1 MSDFRPL
8 TDFVDVNPPLNGRS
22 VRPNDDISFGCNRPS
37 AQAEVV
43 KCEGFA

>member
-1 MSDFRPL
+1 MQDRQLYEQILGIGAPWHVERVELRF
-8 TDFVDVNPPLNGRS
+8 T
-22 VRPNDDISFGCNRPS
+22 IGCNRPS